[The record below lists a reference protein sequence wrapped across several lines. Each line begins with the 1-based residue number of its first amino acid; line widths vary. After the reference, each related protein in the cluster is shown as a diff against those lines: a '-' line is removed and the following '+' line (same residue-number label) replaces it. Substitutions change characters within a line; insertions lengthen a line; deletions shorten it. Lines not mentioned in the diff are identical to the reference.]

1 MITQRVKLDVNNQ
14 RGSTIYARMGEKNLR
29 QIVFILTRKDEESG
43 EDVAVD
49 IPAGAVGQLRILKPS
64 NNFVIVDLIKATL
77 ESGSTIFT
85 ATLPEQAVTVCGLCY
100 YDVRIEETTSKFIF
114 SATGYMFVDNSVI
127 SSGVLEDVSEVNGL
141 VFPDDFLTKED
152 GAAVIDDAATS
163 TESTWSSAKISE
175 EISNIPVPEMS
186 DDYTESE
193 KKVGTWFGKPLYRR
207 IYTSNS
213 NIISNQVVTVH
224 SDPSTTVRMW
234 DVYVMDETK
243 TGLYFK
249 CNSGVPANSA
259 VQNIVARG
267 GYEQDYA
274 VYIEN
279 STYGFFGGYVAIVWY
294 TKKGE

>member
-1 MITQRVKLDVNNQ
+1 MITQRLMIDVNNHTAPDIFIRETE
-14 RGSTIYARMGEKNLR
+14 RGLR
-29 QIVFILTRKDEESG
+29 QVVFIVTRKDDEGNNIE
-43 EDVAVD
+43 VD
-49 IPAGAVGQLRILKPS
+49 IPDGAVGQLRIVKPS
-64 NNFVIVDLIKATL
+64 RQFVIVSMNKTILD
-77 ESGSTIFT
+77 SGSTVFT
-85 ATLPEQAVTVCGLCY
+85 ATLPEQAGAVGGVGY
-100 YDVRIEETTSKFIF
+100 YDVRISDGNAAFAFTAQGNVYID
-114 SATGYMFVDNSVI
+114 DNVLN
-127 SSGVLEDVSEVNGL
+127 SGILEDISEVKGL
-141 VFPDDFLTKED
+141 VFPDDFLTKDE
-152 GAAVIDDAATS
+152 GAVIDDATIS
-163 TESTWSSAKISE
+163 TDSTWSSAKISE

-213 NIISNQVVTVH
+213 NITSNQVVTVH